1 MDPIKDIRLDKNIK
15 ATELVNQMFEGGG
28 FTAKKIKVGADIF
41 KTMMDDKDCFTFLSF
56 PACTIATGM
65 RGVVKDLVKEKKIDA
80 IITTCGMLDHDF
92 ARIWKDYYQGD
103 FVADD
108 AKLREQGICRLGN
121 IFVPDESYGFII
133 EKKLLP
139 LIEKVYQTEKNIGT
153 KDFIWRIGELIKDE
167 KGAEDSIIYWAWK
180 NQIPIFVPGITDG
193 SFGFQIYMFW
203 QDGHKD
209 FVINVLKDEDDLA
222 AIVYGNKKTGAMMIG
237 GGISKHHTIWWNQ
250 FKDGLDYAVYITTA
264 IESDGSLSG
273 ARLREAISWG
283 KIKPKAK
290 RVTIEGDATVIFPML
305 VAATL

>member
-15 ATELVNQMFEGGG
+15 ASELVSQMFEGGG
-28 FTAKKIKVGADIF
+28 FTAKKIKVGAEIF
-41 KTMMDDKDCFTFLSF
+41 KNMINDKDCFTFLSF

-65 RGVVKDLVKEKKIDA
+65 RGVVKDLVKDKKVDA

-108 AKLREQGICRLGN
+108 AKLREKGICRLGN
-121 IFVPDESYGFII
+121 VFVPDESYGIII
-133 EKKLLP
+133 EKKLMP
-139 LIEKVYQTEKNIGT
+139 IIGKIYEKEKNIST
-153 KDFIWRIGELIKDE
+153 KDFIWKIGEAIKDE
-167 KGAEDSIIYWAWK
+167 EGVKDSIIYWAWK
-180 NQIPIFVPGITDG
+180 NQIPVFVPGITDG
-193 SFGFQIYMFW
+193 SVGFQLYMFW

-209 FVINVLKDEDDLA
+209 FVINVLKDEDELA
-222 AIVYGNKKTGAMMIG
+222 SIVYGNKKTGALMIG

-250 FKDGLDYAVYITTA
+250 FKDGLDFAVYITTA

-283 KIKPKAK
+283 KVKPKAK
-290 RVTIEGDATVIFPML
+290 RVTIEGDATVILPML